1 MSRYARQAKAS
12 LPRGEGAA
20 SRIRTRSVYLDRPD
34 GSRGTEAPEIYMW
47 AGTESLFVSADLR
60 RFGLDDIQIRV
71 QGMRL
76 IFHGTL
82 PPDLPAEKGEFR
94 GERKSSRTF
103 RHALDLPYEVHVD
116 EAEMQ
121 NENGLISI
129 VLKRK
134 ASPPRDRVA
143 QSSFLASLE
152 RFFGENGNSSRPG
165 LKDEITMLET
175 LERYLAFQSVKGS
188 AG

>member
-1 MSRYARQAKAS
+1 
-12 LPRGEGAA
+12 
-20 SRIRTRSVYLDRPD
+20 
-34 GSRGTEAPEIYMW
+34 MW